1 MRDIRVK
8 YIAITAAMLLGAV
21 LTTPTMAGGA
31 IVVRGDVE
39 VADRMALLKDVLDLS
54 ALPADEA
61 EELGGKEFCVAPPP
75 AREIVLNDRQI
86 KGKLYNAGMEL
97 ENYELQIPEKMT
109 IKRLATIVSGA
120 SIVEGA
126 SEYLYKALPW
136 DGLLVETDTS
146 RTPQDIV
153 LPRGDVKV
161 EYAVEVDSSKYGIQ
175 NFHATVYEDGSKVR
189 VVSLAS
195 YVRAMGKVVVAARDL
210 SANEI
215 LTEED
220 FTYGSTDLSRLRSG
234 VFRDVSELAGKQ
246 AARPVRAGDM
256 ITKSMVDLPPDI
268 KSGDVI
274 KLVIKAPGL
283 EISGSGKALH
293 DGYIGESTKV
303 LNTQT
308 KKIIYG
314 VVVDQNTVEITGP

>member
-1 MRDIRVK
+1 MKGIRAR
-8 YIAITAAMLLGAV
+8 YIAMTAAMLLGAV

-39 VADRMALLKDVLDLS
+39 VADRSALLRDVLDLS
-54 ALPADEA
+54 ALPRDEA
-61 EELGGKEFCVAPPP
+61 ETLGEKEFCVAPPP
-75 AREIVLNDRQI
+75 AKEIVLNDKQI
-86 KGKLYNAGMEL
+86 KGKLYNAGLDL

-109 IKRLATIVSGA
+109 IKRLATIVTGTSV
-120 SIVEGA
+120 VEGA
-126 SEYLYKALPW
+126 AAYLYKALPW
-136 DGLLVETDTS
+136 DGLLVETDSS
-146 RTPQDIV
+146 RAPQDIV
-153 LPRGDVKV
+153 LPKGDVKV

-175 NFHATVYEDGSKVR
+175 NFHATVYRDGEKVR
-189 VVSLAS
+189 VVGLTS

-210 SANEI
+210 KPNET

-220 FTYGSTDLSRLRSG
+220 FEYGSTDLSRLRTG

-268 KSGDVI
+268 KSGDMI

-283 EISGSGKALH
+283 EITGEGKALH

-314 VVVDQNTVEITGP
+314 VVVDQSTVEITGP